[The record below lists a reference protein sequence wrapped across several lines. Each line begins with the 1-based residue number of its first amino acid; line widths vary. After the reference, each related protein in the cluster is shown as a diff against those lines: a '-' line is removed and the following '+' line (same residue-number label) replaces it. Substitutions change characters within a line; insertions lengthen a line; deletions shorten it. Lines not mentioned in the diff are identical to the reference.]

1 MAINPLLPQDERYI
15 ESEPEIQPSRTYA
28 LDFDNNEMGGIID
41 CEQAIRQFIRKAI
54 KTPRFRFLIYDDEY
68 GCELDDL
75 IGANISD
82 ALLQTEIPRVIRE
95 ALIYDDRIEN
105 VSNFVI
111 TRKKD
116 MVFIEF
122 TVTTS
127 DGTIID
133 EEVTLIGA

>member
-41 CEQAIRQFIRKAI
+41 GEQAIRQFIRKAI

-75 IGANISD
+75 IGANVSD

>member
-41 CEQAIRQFIRKAI
+41 GEQAIRQFIRKAI
-54 KTPRFRFLIYDDEY
+54 MTARFRFLIYDDEY
-68 GCELDDL
+68 GCELEDL
-75 IGANISD
+75 IGADVTD
-82 ALLQTEIPRVIRE
+82 ALLQTEIPRVITD

-122 TVTTS
+122 TVTTT